1 MVLFVVTIFCRSL
14 LRIIMTII
22 ISGGG
27 SGCSSFSGSGSGS
40 NSSLQFPRGHGE
52 GGAWG
57 LLSPPPPPTFFLRW
71 CFLLNFFPLASHFR
85 DPYQNVA
92 QPPFQTYS
100 VAPVSIVSQIKFLVS

>member
-1 MVLFVVTIFCRSL
+1 MVVVVVVVLVVVVVVVIVHYNFPGVTEREEL
-14 LRIIMTII
+14 
-22 ISGGG
+22 GGY
-27 SGCSSFSGSGSGS
+27 
-40 NSSLQFPRGHGE
+40 
-52 GGAWG
+52 
-57 LLSPPPPPTFFLRW
+57 SPLPCPTFFLRW